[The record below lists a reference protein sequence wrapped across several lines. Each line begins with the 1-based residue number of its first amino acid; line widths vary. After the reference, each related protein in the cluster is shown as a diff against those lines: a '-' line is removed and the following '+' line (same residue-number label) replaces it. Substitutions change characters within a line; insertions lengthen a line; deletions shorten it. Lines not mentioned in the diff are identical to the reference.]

1 MSFLLRS
8 LLHLLHFFYHVFT
21 LISSRKPQPQPH
33 ELSYP
38 RKQVPRHLALLLVSE
53 NNESTSGDA
62 VLECFLESIQRT
74 AGWCGTVGIRSL
86 TVYDRD
92 GTPISIR
99 SSLTC
104 VTSYFTGVLS
114 VNIEQVSQRLTVLTQ
129 HHSEDEISEIEYPLT
144 PPPSDVSESR
154 PLSPVNLRSLNLNV
168 STLEVRTTMPVKEG
182 SIRGVKQRREQ
193 PSGITM
199 HALTLSQGKLG

>member
-38 RKQVPRHLALLLVSE
+38 RKQVPHHLALLLVSD
-53 NNESTSGDA
+53 NNESASGDV

-74 AGWCGTVGIRSL
+74 AGWCGTVGIRKL

-92 GTPISIR
+92 GTAVSIR
-99 SSLTC
+99 PRLTRI
-104 VTSYFTGVLS
+104 TNYSTGILS
-114 VNIEQVSQRLTVLTQ
+114 ANIEQVSQRLTVLTQ

-144 PPPSDVSESR
+144 PPPSDGSESR

-168 STLEVRTTMPVKEG
+168 SILEIRTTIPVKEE

-193 PSGITM
+193 PSGITIQ
-199 HALTLSQGKLG
+199 ALTSSQEKPD

>member
-21 LISSRKPQPQPH
+21 FVSSRKPQSQPH

-53 NNESTSGDA
+53 NSESTSRDA

-74 AGWCGTVGIRSL
+74 AGWCGTVGIRKL

-92 GTPISIR
+92 GTPISTCP
-99 SSLTC
+99 SLVR
-104 VTSYFTGVLS
+104 VTNYSTGILS
-114 VNIEQVSQRLTVLTQ
+114 ANIERVSQRLTVLTQ
-129 HHSEDEISEIEYPLT
+129 HHSENEVSEIEYPLT

-154 PLSPVNLRSLNLNV
+154 PPSLSSPKLVALGRLPTARRKLPRSI
-168 STLEVRTTMPVKEG
+168 SKRSRT
-182 SIRGVKQRREQ
+182 
-193 PSGITM
+193 
-199 HALTLSQGKLG
+199 